1 MACCPGGR
9 LIWHAP
15 SYAQY
20 LNQAAPFCGVGLNEL
35 LVSRV
40 DGEPADDSSRSC
52 ANHLIRLDPSGNR
65 CRNAGRTFIDAE
77 RGVRIGSIDDALR
90 AYKRTFGVARG
101 DSPVVTAQIKA
112 HVAPAFVPA
121 HYCEA

>member
-65 CRNAGRTFIDAE
+65 CRNTGRTFIDAE
-77 RGVRIGSIDDALR
+77 PDVRIGSIDHALPPS
-90 AYKRTFGVARG
+90 KPTFR
-101 DSPVVTAQIKA
+101 VT
-112 HVAPAFVPA
+112 PADRP
-121 HYCEA
+121 